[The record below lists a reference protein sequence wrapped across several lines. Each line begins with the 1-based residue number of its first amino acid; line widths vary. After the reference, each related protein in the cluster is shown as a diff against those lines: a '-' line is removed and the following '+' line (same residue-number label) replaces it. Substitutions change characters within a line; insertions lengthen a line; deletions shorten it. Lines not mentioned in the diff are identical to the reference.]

1 MQHDFL
7 RYISKVYIVK
17 DNIAGHTLVIDRT
30 VRLMYVFPSPEA
42 GAGIT
47 FGQGTVCVFC
57 GVYQRDIS
65 VVLLHFGIQQSEN
78 ALTAGQCHN
87 DGIQL
92 LAYL

>member
-92 LAYL
+92 LAHL